1 MTGRDI
7 IKSRLCQQMQILRIS
22 THTFVFST
30 MKQSRV
36 HILVSAKLHLII
48 FTNKPGKEVLK
59 IQSLDLSAC
68 LLTHRQCI
76 DCWKQW
82 GFDLKSVKLICNT

>member
-1 MTGRDI
+1 MMTGRDI
-7 IKSRLCQQMQILRIS
+7 IKSRLRQQMQILRIS
-22 THTFVFST
+22 THTFVFSM

-36 HILVSAKLHLII
+36 HILVSA
-48 FTNKPGKEVLK
+48 NKPGKEVLK